1 VTSRRPAFVRWE
13 DTVRQ
18 ALASGLA
25 ELAPDGVVSVLLT
38 DDDDIAALNA
48 TYRGR
53 TGPTDVLSFSQR
65 EGEPGPEPVE
75 LLGDIVIS
83 VERAEAQ
90 AAEYGHS
97 PAREM
102 GFLAVHGLLHL
113 LGYDHEHP
121 DEEAEMMALTERI
134 LGRVGLTRS

>member
-1 VTSRRPAFVRWE
+1 VTSQRPAFAQWE

-25 ELAPDGVVSVLLT
+25 ELAPDGMVSVLLT
-38 DDDDIAALNA
+38 DDAEIAALNA

-53 TGPTDVLSFSQR
+53 SGPTDVLSFSQR
-65 EGEPGPEPVE
+65 EGDPGPEPVE